1 MSTIALL
8 FISNIFMTFAW
19 YGHLRHQSLSL
30 PKAILISWL
39 IAGLEYV
46 FMVPANRLGA
56 QGGWSGF
63 QLKVVQE
70 AITLF
75 VFIGFAW
82 FYLHEKIQWNHAV
95 AFALILGAVFF
106 TFRFQTPAVH

>member
-1 MSTIALL
+1 MRTIALL

-19 YGHLRHQSLSL
+19 YGHLRHQSLSM

-56 QGGWSGF
+56 MSGWSAY
-63 QLKVVQE
+63 QLKVAQE
-70 AITLF
+70 AITLV

-82 FYLHEKIQWNHAV
+82 LYLHEKMQWNHLV
-95 AFALILGAVFF
+95 AFALIMGAVFF
-106 TFRFQTPAVH
+106 TFRFQTPTVH